1 MEQLLPVL
9 LIVLAFVLLFILPA
23 RQRKK
28 LAERQA
34 AMQQALRIGTPIML
48 SCGLYGT
55 VAALQETTLDVEIAA
70 GTMVRFAR
78 AAVLEVPTPA
88 EDNAAEGGGVDLGK
102 TSDRKASD
110 RRASDRKA
118 SDRRASDREAADG

>member
-34 AMQQALRIGTPIML
+34 RMQQALQVGTPIML
-48 SCGLYGT
+48 TCGLYGT
-55 VAALQETTLDVEIAA
+55 VTALQETTLDVEIAA
-70 GTMVRFAR
+70 GTVVRFAR
-78 AAVLEVPTPA
+78 AAVLEVQPSTDSPT
-88 EDNAAEGGGVDLGK
+88 EGGGVDLGK
-102 TSDRKASD
+102 ASD
-110 RRASDRKA
+110 S
-118 SDRRASDREAADG
+118 